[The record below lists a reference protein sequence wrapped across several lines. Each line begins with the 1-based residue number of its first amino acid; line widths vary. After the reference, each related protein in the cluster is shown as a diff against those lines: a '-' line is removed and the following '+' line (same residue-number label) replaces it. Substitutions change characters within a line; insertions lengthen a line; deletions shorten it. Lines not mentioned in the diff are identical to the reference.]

1 MHFESTL
8 SYSAHGITTV
18 GDISPREGI
27 PKPEKRRL
35 CLLLLLPFLVS
46 LELSSQRW
54 KKGGRNDLLKNVRL
68 MFDVQ

>member
-35 CLLLLLPFLVS
+35 EAVS
-46 LELSSQRW
+46 IPR
-54 KKGGRNDLLKNVRL
+54 
-68 MFDVQ
+68 DVA